1 MSNVNANEQRTHN
14 AYNAAHAEH
23 ERLAALKKS
32 LPEGANRNKATANF
46 TKSQAAQLA
55 ALEAWQKARA
65 AKKAA
70 ARPATTAVG
79 ARTRKQQKN
88 RRRYTRKH

>member
-46 TKSQAAQLA
+46 TKSQAAQLT

-70 ARPATTAVG
+70 AKPATAVG

-88 RRRYTRKH
+88 RRRFTRKH

>member
-1 MSNVNANEQRTHN
+1 MSNVNAAEK
-14 AYNAAHAEH
+14 AYRAAHAEH

-46 TKSQAAQLA
+46 TKSQKTQVN
-55 ALEAWQKARA
+55 ALLAWQEARA
-65 AKKAA
+65 AAKAA
-70 ARPATTAVG
+70 AKPPTAAG

-88 RRRYTRKH
+88 RRRFTRKH

>member
-1 MSNVNANEQRTHN
+1 MSNVNAAEK
-14 AYNAAHAEH
+14 AYRAAHAEH

-55 ALEAWQKARA
+55 ALEEWQKARA

-70 ARPATTAVG
+70 AKPATTAVG
-79 ARTRKQQKN
+79 ARTRKQQN

>member
-1 MSNVNANEQRTHN
+1 MSNVNAAEKAAHN
-14 AYNAAHAEH
+14 AYNSAHAEH

-46 TKSQAAQLA
+46 TKSQATQVA
-55 ALEAWQKARA
+55 ALMAWQEARK

-70 ARPATTAVG
+70 AKPATAAG
-79 ARTRKQQKN
+79 GRTRKQRSN